1 MKNLTLERLTKF
13 LQSHCVKKSTKDL
26 YQALALLAERPHESA
41 IQFAY
46 RAMNMRQK
54 LALASKVKELK

>member
-26 YQALALLAERPHESA
+26 YQALAERPHESA